1 MDTAELALRMAAA
14 MGASALA
21 AVFFVGR
28 PDQARWWGALYCL
41 GIVAFVLTSA
51 RTSTRLPDVLL
62 YPLVLLCVTKA
73 AWFLL
78 FAKGLFCDGFR
89 PGLRHVLLVSA
100 IGAYGLWQQ
109 LIFVP
114 GTRFEPATTAQ
125 LAASL
130 GFEALVLATVLFA
143 LVDVYR
149 GLRADLVESRRR
161 LRVLFVSSAAAY
173 LAIAAGVQAYNLLLN
188 VRTPSL
194 LVHANLALMA
204 AVSVLVMISLLQ
216 VRAGSWLEPSGAA
229 RTGRLT
235 ATEKRLLGALH
246 RALEADKI
254 YREHGLTIGRL
265 AERLGTREHLLRRVI
280 NGGLG
285 FRNYNDFLH
294 AWRIREASDRL
305 CDPAYAHLPVLS
317 VALDVGYG
325 SIGPF
330 NRAFKARTGMTPTTY
345 RRRSGRAA
353 RPLDGRESVDC
364 PT

>member
-1 MDTAELALRMAAA
+1 MDTAELALRIAAA

-21 AVFFVGR
+21 AVLFIGR
-28 PDQARWWGALYCL
+28 RDPSRWWGALYCL
-41 GIVAFVLTSA
+41 GVVAFVLTSA
-51 RTSTRLPDVLL
+51 RTSARLPDVLL

-73 AWFLL
+73 GWFLL
-78 FAKGLFCDGFR
+78 FAKGLFRDGFR
-89 PGLRHVLLVSA
+89 LRVRHVLLVGA
-100 IGAYGLWQQ
+100 IGGYGLWQQ
-109 LIFVP
+109 LVFVP
-114 GTRFEPATTAQ
+114 AARIEPATGGQ
-125 LAASL
+125 VAASL

-143 LVDVYR
+143 LVDVGR
-149 GLRADLVESRRR
+149 GLGADLVESRRR
-161 LRVLFVSSAAAY
+161 LRILFIGAAAAY
-173 LAIAAGVQAYNLLLN
+173 LAVAAGVQAYNLLLN

-204 AVSVLVMISLLQ
+204 IASVLVMISLLQ
-216 VRAGSWLEPSGAA
+216 VRPASWLTPSGGT
-229 RTGRLT
+229 RSGQLG
-235 ATEKRLLGALH
+235 ATERRLLGALH
-246 RALEADKI
+246 RALETDKV

-265 AERLGTREHLLRRVI
+265 AERLGTREYLLRRVI
-280 NGGLG
+280 NRGLG

-345 RRRSGRAA
+345 RRQSGRAA
-353 RPLDGRESVDC
+353 ASLDGHESAGC

>member
-1 MDTAELALRMAAA
+1 MDTAELALRIAAA
-14 MGASALA
+14 MSASALA
-21 AVFFVGR
+21 AVFFIGR
-28 PDQARWWGALYCL
+28 RDQGRWWGALYCL

-51 RTSTRLPDVLL
+51 RISARLPDLLL
-62 YPLVLLCVTKA
+62 YLLVLLCVTKA
-73 AWFLL
+73 GWFLL
-78 FAKGLFCDGFR
+78 FAKALFCDGFR
-89 PGLRHVLLVSA
+89 LRVRHVLLVGA

-109 LIFVP
+109 LVFVP
-114 GTRFEPATTAQ
+114 AARIEPATAVQ
-125 LAASL
+125 VAASL
-130 GFEALVLATVLFA
+130 GFEAMVLATVLFA
-143 LVDVYR
+143 LVDVGR
-149 GLRADLVESRRR
+149 GLGADLVESRRR
-161 LRVLFVSSAAAY
+161 LRVLFVGAAAAY
-173 LAIAAGVQAYNLLLN
+173 LAVAAGVQAYNLLLN

-204 AVSVLVMISLLQ
+204 AASVLVMVSLLQ
-216 VRAGSWLEPSGAA
+216 VRPASWLEPSRAVPA
-229 RTGRLT
+229 GRLT
-235 ATEKRLLGALH
+235 AAERRLLSLLN
-246 RALEADKI
+246 RALETDKV

-265 AERLGTREHLLRRVI
+265 AERLGTREHLLRRAI
-280 NGGLG
+280 NRGLG

-330 NRAFKARTGMTPTTY
+330 NRAFKARTGMTPTAY

-353 RPLDGRESVDC
+353 KPLDGRESADC